1 MPAILLVLPALF
13 LLLLLFAIPL
23 VRLLA
28 SSFEG
33 TGLPYYVKAVGSDG
47 LYLTILLRT
56 FEIAG
61 IVTAGCLLL
70 GYPVALFL
78 ATTNRFWRTLGFAC
92 VMLPLWTSVLVRTYA
107 WMVVLGRNGIINRI
121 LIDGGLMSEP
131 LRLLNTRMAVISNNL
146 ANVNTTGF
154 KKGRA
159 AFQDLVYQNIR
170 QVGAQ
175 SSQNTQYP
183 TGLTLGTGVRI
194 VATEKVYEQGSLQ
207 QTNNSL
213 DVAITGRGFFQ
224 ITLPDGTLAYTL
236 DGSFKMDGQGNL
248 VTSNG
253 YALSPAIT
261 IPANAQTITIGADG
275 TVSVT
280 TTGTTAPTQVGQIQL
295 ADFINASGLQ
305 PRGDNLLIESVAS
318 GAPQVGTPGTN
329 GLGATQ
335 QGSLETSNVNVV
347 EELVS
352 MIETQ
357 RAYEMNS
364 KAISTTDQM
373 LQYLTN
379 NV

>member
-1 MPAILLVLPALF
+1 MNLALW
-13 LLLLLFAIPL
+13 A
-23 VRLLA
+23 A
-28 SSFEG
+28 K
-33 TGLPYYVKAVGSDG
+33 TGLDAQ
-47 LYLTILLRT
+47 
-56 FEIAG
+56 
-61 IVTAGCLLL
+61 
-70 GYPVALFL
+70 
-78 ATTNRFWRTLGFAC
+78 
-92 VMLPLWTSVLVRTYA
+92 
-107 WMVVLGRNGIINRI
+107 
-121 LIDGGLMSEP
+121 
-131 LRLLNTRMAVISNNL
+131 NTRMSVISNNL

-159 AFQDLVYQNIR
+159 AFQDLVYQNLR

-224 ITLPDGTLAYTL
+224 ITLPDGTLAYTN
-236 DGSFKMDGQGNL
+236 DGAFKLSGQGNL

-261 IPANAQTITIGADG
+261 IPTNAQTVTIGSDG

-280 TTGTTAPTQVGQIQL
+280 EPGTVAPTQVGQIQL
-295 ADFINASGLQ
+295 ADFINPSGLQ
-305 PRGDNLLIESVAS
+305 PRGDNLLVESVSS

-329 GLGATQ
+329 GLGSTQ

-352 MIETQ
+352 MIEAQ

>member
-1 MPAILLVLPALF
+1 MNLALW
-13 LLLLLFAIPL
+13 A
-23 VRLLA
+23 A
-28 SSFEG
+28 K
-33 TGLPYYVKAVGSDG
+33 TGLDAQ
-47 LYLTILLRT
+47 
-56 FEIAG
+56 
-61 IVTAGCLLL
+61 
-70 GYPVALFL
+70 
-78 ATTNRFWRTLGFAC
+78 
-92 VMLPLWTSVLVRTYA
+92 
-107 WMVVLGRNGIINRI
+107 
-121 LIDGGLMSEP
+121 
-131 LRLLNTRMAVISNNL
+131 NTRMAVISNNL

-183 TGLTLGTGVRI
+183 RI
-194 VATEKVYEQGSLQ
+194 VATEKVYEQGSMQ
-207 QTNNSL
+207 QTGNAL
-213 DVAITGRGFFQ
+213 DIAVTGRGFFQ
-224 ITLPDGTLAYTL
+224 ITLPDGTLAYTA
-236 DGSFKMDGQGNL
+236 DGSFHMDGQGNL
-248 VTSNG
+248 VTANG
-253 YALSPAIT
+253 YAMSPAIT
-261 IPANAQTITIGADG
+261 IPANSQSITIGSDG
-275 TVSVT
+275 TVTVT
-280 TTGTTAPTQVGQIQL
+280 TAGSATPTQVGQIQL
-295 ADFINASGLQ
+295 ADFLNSAGLQ
-305 PRGDNLLIESVAS
+305 PRGDNLLIESVSS